1 MQIKLAPRFFRERK
15 KLPPDQK
22 AMLDEAIEVV
32 TNDPFIG
39 DALIGNFA
47 RFRVYKLKTKSQYRL
62 AYTYHEQ
69 TDTLTLVKFSSRQ
82 NFYRDLSR
90 HLKSIT

>member
-1 MQIKLAPRFFRERK
+1 MQIEQSPRFFRERK

-39 DALIGNFA
+39 DALMGNFA
-47 RFRVYKLKTKSQYRL
+47 RFRVYKLKAKSQYRL
-62 AYTYHEQ
+62 AYIYHEQ
-69 TDTLTLVKFSSRQ
+69 TDTLTLFKFAKRQ